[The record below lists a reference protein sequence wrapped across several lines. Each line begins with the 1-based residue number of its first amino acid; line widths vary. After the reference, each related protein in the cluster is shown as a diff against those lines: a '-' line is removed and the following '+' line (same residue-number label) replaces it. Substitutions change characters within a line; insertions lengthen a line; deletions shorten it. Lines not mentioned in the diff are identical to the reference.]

1 MRRAS
6 PPSGGHRFGSTLGGG
21 RTCDN
26 GGVKEPRIHD
36 CTTGIAPED
45 LEEVVGVVRS
55 GGLVVL
61 PTDTVYGIGADA
73 RNGGAVAALLEAK
86 GRGRQMPPP
95 VLVSDPGAID
105 ELCVEVPEAARRL
118 AWAQWPG
125 GLSLILRARPDLGWD
140 LGETG
145 GTIALRMPDHAVAL
159 ALLAGA
165 GPMAVTSAN
174 PTRLP
179 PATDVRQAV
188 DYFAQQVVHYLDGG
202 PTPGSTPS
210 TIVDLAHGQP
220 RATRLGV
227 LALDVLSADAG
238 VEILPA

>member
-1 MRRAS
+1 VS
-6 PPSGGHRFGSTLGGG
+6 
-21 RTCDN
+21 
-26 GGVKEPRIHD
+26 EPRIHD
-36 CTTGIAPED
+36 CTAGIAAED
-45 LEEVVGVVRS
+45 LEELVGVVRS
-55 GGLVVL
+55 GELIVL

-73 RNGGAVAALLEAK
+73 RDAGAVAALLATK
-86 GRGRQMPPP
+86 GRGRRMPPP

-105 ELCVEVPEAARRL
+105 QLCAEVPEAARRL
-118 AWAQWPG
+118 ARAQWPG

-159 ALLAGA
+159 ALLGGAGA
-165 GPMAVTSAN
+165 MAVTSAN
-174 PTRLP
+174 PTGRP
-179 PATDVRQAV
+179 PATTVRQAV
-188 DYFAQQVVHYLDGG
+188 DYFGRQVVHYLDGG

-210 TIVDLAHGQP
+210 TMVDLAHGRP

-227 LALDVLSADAG
+227 VPLDVLSADAG